1 MTDPIQL
8 LEQYLDGIKEAE
20 AQAEKA
26 NEGLVRWKG
35 KAKLKH
41 HKIKYIVAINTL
53 RVFNRKKKV
62 NVKIQ
67 RLSNQYYKAGDENT
81 NE

>member
-20 AQAEKA
+20 KQA
-26 NEGLVRWKG
+26 NEANSGRIRWKG
-35 KAKLKH
+35 RSKLRH

-53 RVFNRKKKV
+53 KVFNREKKV

-67 RLSNQYYKAGDENT
+67 RLSNQYYKEGNENT
-81 NE
+81 NK

>member
-20 AQAEKA
+20 KQAIEA
-26 NEGLVRWKG
+26 NSGRLRWRG
-35 KAKLKH
+35 RSKLRH

-62 NVKIQ
+62 NVQIQ
-67 RLSNQYYKAGDENT
+67 RLSNQYYKTGDKNS
-81 NE
+81 